1 MFYCSEP
8 FYLYDHHILTDIFSD
23 LSLQVS
29 TSLQVTC
36 LQPEWKSDWIYR
48 VFFHWILIHGTHTMA
63 FSFCDWTTIL
73 I

>member
-36 LQPEWKSDWIYR
+36 LQAERNPIEFIGC
-48 VFFHWILIHGTHTMA
+48 FFTG
-63 FSFCDWTTIL
+63 F
-73 I
+73 